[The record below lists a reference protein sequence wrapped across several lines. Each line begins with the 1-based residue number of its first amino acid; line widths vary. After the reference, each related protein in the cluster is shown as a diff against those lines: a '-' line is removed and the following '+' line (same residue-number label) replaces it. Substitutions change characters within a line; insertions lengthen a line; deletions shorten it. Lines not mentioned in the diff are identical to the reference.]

1 MHNQSTSDASRLTQ
15 LINHA
20 MGSVVIDMQP
30 NVQQICN
37 TLISARPDYLMLVN
51 AQGQIRFASDACEDL
66 VGIAGAA
73 LEDHTFDSLLVA
85 EDRHSYQHFM
95 NESVIPLAGSSFS
108 KLGPLDLRVRIAGET
123 KPEALRWVALRIA
136 SVDLLRGSNQQHALF
151 FFSLMDITHREQEEE
166 RILRQLNFDA
176 LTGLPSRYNIMSTV
190 EKHIELSDEGAPF
203 VFVFFDLDR
212 FKTVNDALGH
222 RIGDEFLSSICQRL
236 NRWLDNAH
244 IFARF
249 GGDEFILFLPSM
261 SDLEE
266 AKALCLRA
274 LDLMREPMDVAGY
287 TLSCGASFGLARYP
301 DHGTTIDALI
311 QAADTAMY
319 HTKSLG
325 TGGCAV
331 FDESMNAE
339 RFSQIEL
346 EQEMREALAQQA
358 FLAFYQPCVDLVT
371 GEIVAVEALARW
383 QHKRRGLLNPHDFL
397 ALANQAGLVA
407 EIDAQVQQSALQQAA
422 AWRDA
427 GFDLLLSINCSSVQ
441 IESADFLP
449 KIESMCAAAGYPLE
463 RLQLEIT
470 EQTLVRQVEL
480 AAANIQS
487 LRAKGV
493 RVAIDDFGMGYSSL
507 TYLRQFPV
515 DVLKIDRTFIQDIQ
529 TLAQARVGVSLA
541 DAIIAMAKSLGLELI
556 AEGVEY
562 SAQISYLRQQACD
575 MAQGYLFS
583 EPCDAAQTRRLMDQE
598 GFAHLLE
605 AALPIEKA

>member
-108 KLGPLDLRVRIAGET
+108 KLGPLDVRVRIAGET
-123 KPEALRWVALRIA
+123 KPEAFRWVALRIA

-274 LDLMREPMDVAGY
+274 LDLMREPMDVVGY

-319 HTKSLG
+319 HTKILG

-449 KIESMCAAAGYPLE
+449 KFESICAAAGYPLE

-583 EPCDAAQTRRLMDQE
+583 EPCDAAQMQRLMDQE

-605 AALPIEKA
+605 AALPIEKV

>member
-108 KLGPLDLRVRIAGET
+108 KLGPLDVRVRIAGET
-123 KPEALRWVALRIA
+123 KPEAFRWVALRIA

-244 IFARF
+244 VFARF

-261 SDLEE
+261 SDLDE

-319 HTKSLG
+319 HTKILG

-583 EPCDAAQTRRLMDQE
+583 EPCDAAQMQRLMDQE

-605 AALPIEKA
+605 AALPIEKV

>member
-108 KLGPLDLRVRIAGET
+108 KLGPLDVRVRIAGET
-123 KPEALRWVALRIA
+123 KPEAFRWVALRIA

-244 IFARF
+244 VFARF

-319 HTKSLG
+319 HTKILG

-383 QHKRRGLLNPHDFL
+383 QHNRRGLLNPHDFL

-583 EPCDAAQTRRLMDQE
+583 EPCDAAQMQRLMDQE

-605 AALPIEKA
+605 AALPIEKV

>member
-123 KPEALRWVALRIA
+123 KPEAFRWVALRIA

-244 IFARF
+244 VFARF

-319 HTKSLG
+319 HTKILG

-541 DAIIAMAKSLGLELI
+541 DVIIAMAKSLGLELI

-583 EPCDAAQTRRLMDQE
+583 EPCDAAQMQRLMDQE

-605 AALPIEKA
+605 AALPIEKV

>member
-123 KPEALRWVALRIA
+123 KPEAFRWVALRIA

-449 KIESMCAAAGYPLE
+449 KFESICAAAGYPLE

-480 AAANIQS
+480 AAANVQS

-541 DAIIAMAKSLGLELI
+541 DAIIAMAKSLRLALI

-583 EPCDAAQTRRLMDQE
+583 EPCDAAQMQRLMDQE

-605 AALPIEKA
+605 AALPIEKV

>member
-37 TLISARPDYLMLVN
+37 TLISALPDYLMLVN

-73 LEDHTFDSLLVA
+73 VEDHTFDSLLVA

-123 KPEALRWVALRIA
+123 KPEAFRWVALRIA

-274 LDLMREPMDVAGY
+274 LDLMREPMDVVGY

-319 HTKSLG
+319 HTKILG

-383 QHKRRGLLNPHDFL
+383 QHNRRGLLNPHDFL

-449 KIESMCAAAGYPLE
+449 KFESICAAAGYPLE

-583 EPCDAAQTRRLMDQE
+583 EPCDAAQMQRLMDQE

-605 AALPIEKA
+605 AALPIEKV

>member
-1 MHNQSTSDASRLTQ
+1 MRNQSTSDASRLTQ

-123 KPEALRWVALRIA
+123 KPEAFRWVALRIA

-274 LDLMREPMDVAGY
+274 LDLMREPMDVVGY

-319 HTKSLG
+319 HTKILG

-583 EPCDAAQTRRLMDQE
+583 EPCDAAQMQRLMDQE

-605 AALPIEKA
+605 AALPIEKV

>member
-1 MHNQSTSDASRLTQ
+1 MQNQSTSDASRLTQ
-15 LINHA
+15 LINDV
-20 MGSVVIDMQP
+20 MGSVVIDMQSSI
-30 NVQQICN
+30 QQMCN
-37 TLISARPDYLMLVN
+37 TLISARPDHLMLVD
-51 AQGQIRFASDACEDL
+51 AQGRIRFASDHCEDL
-66 VGIAGAA
+66 VGIAGVA
-73 LEDHTFDSLLVA
+73 LVGRSFEALLVA
-85 EDRHSYQHFM
+85 EDRHSYQVFM

-108 KLGPLDLRVRIAGET
+108 KLGPLDVRVRIAGDAN
-123 KPEALRWVALRIA
+123 PEDFRWVALRVA
-136 SVDLLRGSNQQHALF
+136 SVDLLQGSNQQHALF
-151 FFSLMDITHREQEEE
+151 FFSLMDILHREQEEE
-166 RILRQLNFDA
+166 RILRQRNFDA

-190 EKHIELSDEGAPF
+190 EKHIELSDEGSPF

-222 RIGDEFLSSICQRL
+222 RIGDELLSSICQRL
-236 NRWLDNAH
+236 NRWLDSAH
-244 IFARF
+244 VFARF
-249 GGDEFILFLPSM
+249 GGDEFILFLPSLR
-261 SDLEE
+261 DVDE
-266 AKALCLRA
+266 AQTLCLRA
-274 LDLMREPMDVAGY
+274 LDLMREPIDVAGY

-331 FDESMNAE
+331 FDESINAE

-346 EQEMREALAQQA
+346 EQEMREAMAQHA
-358 FLAFYQPCVDLVT
+358 FLAFYQPCVDLVS

-407 EIDAQVQQSALQQAA
+407 EIDAQVQKSALQQAA
-422 AWRDA
+422 VWRA
-427 GFDLLLSINCSSVQ
+427 AVFDLLLSINCSSAQ
-441 IESADFLP
+441 IERTDFLP
-449 KIESMCAAAGYPLE
+449 NFESMCAEAGYPLE

-470 EQTLVRQVEL
+470 EQTLVQQVQL
-480 AAANIQS
+480 AASNIQS
-487 LRAKGV
+487 LCAKGV
-493 RVAIDDFGMGYSSL
+493 REAIDDFGMGYSSL
-507 TYLRQFPV
+507 SYLRQFPV
-515 DVLKIDRTFIQDIQ
+515 DVVKIDRTFIQDIQ

-541 DAIIAMAKSLGLELI
+541 DAIIAMAKSLGLALI

-583 EPCDAAQTRRLMDQE
+583 EPCDTAQMQLLLDQQ
-598 GFAHLLE
+598 GFADLLE
-605 AALPIEKA
+605 AAPPIEKV

>member
-51 AQGQIRFASDACEDL
+51 ARGQIRFASDACEDL

-108 KLGPLDLRVRIAGET
+108 KLGPLDVRVRIVGET
-123 KPEALRWVALRIA
+123 KPEAFRWVALRIA

-244 IFARF
+244 VFARF

-266 AKALCLRA
+266 ARALCLRA

-346 EQEMREALAQQA
+346 EQEMREALAQRA

-383 QHKRRGLLNPHDFL
+383 QHKRRGLLNPHNFL

-407 EIDAQVQQSALQQAA
+407 EIDAQVQWSALQQAA
-422 AWRDA
+422 VWRDA
-427 GFDLLLSINCSSVQ
+427 GFNLLLSINCSSVQ

-449 KIESMCAAAGYPLE
+449 KFESMCAEAGYPLD

-480 AAANIQS
+480 AASNVQS

-541 DAIIAMAKSLGLELI
+541 DAIIAMAKSLGLALI

-562 SAQISYLRQQACD
+562 PAQISYLRRQACD
-575 MAQGYLFS
+575 SAQGFLFS
-583 EPCDAAQTRRLMDQE
+583 EPCNATQMQRLLDHE

-605 AALPIEKA
+605 AALPIE

>member
-123 KPEALRWVALRIA
+123 KPEAFRWVALRIA

-449 KIESMCAAAGYPLE
+449 KIKSMCAAAGYPLE

-480 AAANIQS
+480 AAANVQS

-515 DVLKIDRTFIQDIQ
+515 DVLKIDRTFVQDIQ

-541 DAIIAMAKSLGLELI
+541 DAIIAMAKSLRLALI

-583 EPCDAAQTRRLMDQE
+583 EPCDAAQMQRLMDQE

-605 AALPIEKA
+605 AALPIEKV

>member
-20 MGSVVIDMQP
+20 MGSVVINMQP

-123 KPEALRWVALRIA
+123 KPEAFRWVALRIA

-274 LDLMREPMDVAGY
+274 LDLMREPMDVVGY

-319 HTKSLG
+319 HTKILG

-583 EPCDAAQTRRLMDQE
+583 EPCDAAQMQRLMDQE

-605 AALPIEKA
+605 AALPIEKV

>member
-123 KPEALRWVALRIA
+123 KPEAFRWVALRIA

-244 IFARF
+244 VFARF

-261 SDLEE
+261 SDLYE

-319 HTKSLG
+319 HTKSFG

-449 KIESMCAAAGYPLE
+449 KFESICAAAGYPLE

-541 DAIIAMAKSLGLELI
+541 DVIIAMAKSLGLELI

-583 EPCDAAQTRRLMDQE
+583 EPCDAAQMQRLMDQE

-605 AALPIEKA
+605 AALPIEKV

>member
-123 KPEALRWVALRIA
+123 KPEAFRWVALRIA

-222 RIGDEFLSSICQRL
+222 RISDEFLSSICQRL

-244 IFARF
+244 VFARF

-261 SDLEE
+261 SDLDE

-449 KIESMCAAAGYPLE
+449 KIESMFAAAGYPLE

-583 EPCDAAQTRRLMDQE
+583 EPCDAAQMQRLMDQE

-605 AALPIEKA
+605 AALPIEKV

>member
-1 MHNQSTSDASRLTQ
+1 MRNQSTSDASRLTQ

-123 KPEALRWVALRIA
+123 KPEAFRWVALRIA

-274 LDLMREPMDVAGY
+274 LDLMREPMDVVGY

-319 HTKSLG
+319 HTKILG

-346 EQEMREALAQQA
+346 EQEMREALAQRA
-358 FLAFYQPCVDLVT
+358 FLAFFQPCVDLVT

-407 EIDAQVQQSALQQAA
+407 EIDAQVPQSALQQAA

-449 KIESMCAAAGYPLE
+449 KFESICAAAGYPLE

-583 EPCDAAQTRRLMDQE
+583 EPCDAAQMQRLMDQE

-605 AALPIEKA
+605 AALPIEKV

>member
-1 MHNQSTSDASRLTQ
+1 MRNQSTSDASRLTQ

-123 KPEALRWVALRIA
+123 KPEAFRWVALRIA

-274 LDLMREPMDVAGY
+274 LDLMREPMDVVGY

-319 HTKSLG
+319 HTKILG

-449 KIESMCAAAGYPLE
+449 KFESICAAAGYPLE

-583 EPCDAAQTRRLMDQE
+583 EPCDAAQMQRLMDQE

-605 AALPIEKA
+605 AALPIEKV

>member
-20 MGSVVIDMQP
+20 MGSGVIDMQP

-51 AQGQIRFASDACEDL
+51 ARGQIRFASDACEDL

-123 KPEALRWVALRIA
+123 KPEAFRWVALRIA

-244 IFARF
+244 VFARF
-249 GGDEFILFLPSM
+249 GGDEFILFMPSM

-583 EPCDAAQTRRLMDQE
+583 EPCDAAQMRRLLDQE
-598 GFAHLLE
+598 GFADLLE
-605 AALPIEKA
+605 AALPIEKV

>member
-1 MHNQSTSDASRLTQ
+1 MRNQSTSDASRLTQ

-123 KPEALRWVALRIA
+123 KPEAFRWVALRIA

-274 LDLMREPMDVAGY
+274 LDLMREPMDVVGY

-319 HTKSLG
+319 HTKILG

-407 EIDAQVQQSALQQAA
+407 EIDAQVPQSALQQAA

-427 GFDLLLSINCSSVQ
+427 GFDLLLSINCPSLQ

-449 KIESMCAAAGYPLE
+449 KFESICAAAGYPLE

-583 EPCDAAQTRRLMDQE
+583 EPCDAAQMQRLMDQE

-605 AALPIEKA
+605 AALPIEKV

>member
-15 LINHA
+15 LINDA

-123 KPEALRWVALRIA
+123 KPEAFRWVALRIA

-151 FFSLMDITHREQEEE
+151 FFSLMDITHRELEEE

-583 EPCDAAQTRRLMDQE
+583 EPCDAAQMQRLMDQE

-605 AALPIEKA
+605 AALPIEKV

>member
-108 KLGPLDLRVRIAGET
+108 KLGPLDVRVRIVGET
-123 KPEALRWVALRIA
+123 KPEAFRWVALRIA

-190 EKHIELSDEGAPF
+190 EKHIELSDEGVPF

-244 IFARF
+244 VFARF

-266 AKALCLRA
+266 ARALCLRA

-346 EQEMREALAQQA
+346 EQEMREALAQRA

-383 QHKRRGLLNPHDFL
+383 QHKRRGLLNPHNFL

-407 EIDAQVQQSALQQAA
+407 EIDAQVQWSALQQAA
-422 AWRDA
+422 VWRDA
-427 GFDLLLSINCSSVQ
+427 GFNLLLSINCSSVQ

-449 KIESMCAAAGYPLE
+449 KFESMCAEAGYPLD

-480 AAANIQS
+480 AASNVQS

-541 DAIIAMAKSLGLELI
+541 DAIIAMAKSLGLALI

-562 SAQISYLRQQACD
+562 PAQISYLRRQACD
-575 MAQGYLFS
+575 SAQGFLFS
-583 EPCDAAQTRRLMDQE
+583 EPCNATQMQRLLDHE

-605 AALPIEKA
+605 AALPIE

>member
-51 AQGQIRFASDACEDL
+51 ARGQIRFASDACEDL

-108 KLGPLDLRVRIAGET
+108 KLGPLDVRVRIVGET
-123 KPEALRWVALRIA
+123 KPEAFRWVALRIA

-190 EKHIELSDEGAPF
+190 EKHIELSDEGVPF

-244 IFARF
+244 VFARF

-266 AKALCLRA
+266 ARALCLRA

-346 EQEMREALAQQA
+346 EQEMREALAQRA

-383 QHKRRGLLNPHDFL
+383 QHKRRGLLNPHNFL

-407 EIDAQVQQSALQQAA
+407 EIDAQVQWSALQQAA
-422 AWRDA
+422 VWRDA
-427 GFDLLLSINCSSVQ
+427 GFNLLLSINCSSVQ

-449 KIESMCAAAGYPLE
+449 KFESMCAEAGYPLD

-480 AAANIQS
+480 AASNVQS

-541 DAIIAMAKSLGLELI
+541 DAIIAMAKSLGLALI

-562 SAQISYLRQQACD
+562 PAQISYLRRQACD
-575 MAQGYLFS
+575 SAQGFLFS
-583 EPCDAAQTRRLMDQE
+583 EPCNATQMQRLLDHE

-605 AALPIEKA
+605 AALPIE

>member
-108 KLGPLDLRVRIAGET
+108 KLGPLDVRVRIAGET
-123 KPEALRWVALRIA
+123 KPEAFRWVALRIA

-244 IFARF
+244 VFARF

-261 SDLEE
+261 SDLDE

-274 LDLMREPMDVAGY
+274 LDLMREPMDVVGY

-319 HTKSLG
+319 HTKILG

-383 QHKRRGLLNPHDFL
+383 QHNRRGLLNPHDFL

-583 EPCDAAQTRRLMDQE
+583 EPCDAAQMQRLMDQE

-605 AALPIEKA
+605 AALPIEKV

>member
-51 AQGQIRFASDACEDL
+51 ARGQIRFASDACEDL

-108 KLGPLDLRVRIAGET
+108 KLGPLDVRVRIVGEA
-123 KPEALRWVALRIA
+123 KPEAFRWVALRIA

-190 EKHIELSDEGAPF
+190 EKHIELSDEGVPF

-244 IFARF
+244 VFARF

-266 AKALCLRA
+266 ARALCLRA

-346 EQEMREALAQQA
+346 EQEMREALAQRA

-383 QHKRRGLLNPHDFL
+383 QHKRRGLLNPHNFL

-407 EIDAQVQQSALQQAA
+407 EIDAQVQWSALQQAA
-422 AWRDA
+422 VWRDA
-427 GFDLLLSINCSSVQ
+427 GFNLLLSINCSSVQ

-449 KIESMCAAAGYPLE
+449 KFESMCAEAGYPLD

-480 AAANIQS
+480 AASNVQS

-541 DAIIAMAKSLGLELI
+541 DAIIAMAKSLGLALI

-562 SAQISYLRQQACD
+562 PAQISYLRRQACD
-575 MAQGYLFS
+575 SAQGFLFS
-583 EPCDAAQTRRLMDQE
+583 EPCNATQMQRLLDHE

-605 AALPIEKA
+605 AALPIE

>member
-108 KLGPLDLRVRIAGET
+108 KLGPLDVRVRIAGET
-123 KPEALRWVALRIA
+123 KPEAFRWVALRIA

-244 IFARF
+244 VFARF

-274 LDLMREPMDVAGY
+274 LDLMREPMDVVGY

-319 HTKSLG
+319 HTKILG

-383 QHKRRGLLNPHDFL
+383 QHNRRGLLNPHDFL

-583 EPCDAAQTRRLMDQE
+583 EPCDAAQMQRLMDQE

-605 AALPIEKA
+605 AALPIEKV

>member
-123 KPEALRWVALRIA
+123 KPEAFRWVALRIA

-319 HTKSLG
+319 HTKILG

-383 QHKRRGLLNPHDFL
+383 QHNRRGLLNPHDFL

-449 KIESMCAAAGYPLE
+449 KFESICAAAGYPLE

-583 EPCDAAQTRRLMDQE
+583 EPCDAAQMQRLMDQE

-605 AALPIEKA
+605 AALPIEKV

>member
-123 KPEALRWVALRIA
+123 KPEAFRWVALRIA

-274 LDLMREPMDVAGY
+274 LDLMREPMDVVGY

-319 HTKSLG
+319 HTKILG

-562 SAQISYLRQQACD
+562 SAQISYLRQQACH

-583 EPCDAAQTRRLMDQE
+583 EPCDAAQMQRLMDQE

-605 AALPIEKA
+605 AALPIEKV